1 MNFGHPEP
9 TSQGQS
15 LALKPI
21 FLRANGGLHRANSS
35 KLALQRASWQH
46 WSANFSID
54 LPPSGEKKAVVSSAA
69 EIMSYQNE
77 TVSLYKYLYIE

>member
-15 LALKPI
+15 LALEPI

-46 WSANFSID
+46 WFDFTISTYLD
-54 LPPSGEKKAVVSSAA
+54 LINSHAILDK
-69 EIMSYQNE
+69 
-77 TVSLYKYLYIE
+77 